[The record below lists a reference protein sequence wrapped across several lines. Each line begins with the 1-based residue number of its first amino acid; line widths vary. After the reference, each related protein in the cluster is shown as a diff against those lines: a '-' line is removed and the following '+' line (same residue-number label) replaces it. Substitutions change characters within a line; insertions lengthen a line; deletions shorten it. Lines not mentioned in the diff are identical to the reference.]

1 MTQFES
7 ILRVQGNALDNLM
20 SNQPT
25 ADQKMMADAQ
35 VKLREAIAL
44 AIQAGK
50 NTANTSDN

>member
-7 ILRVQGNALDNLM
+7 ILRVQGNALSNLM
-20 SNQPT
+20 RNQPT

-35 VKLREAIAL
+35 VKLREAIEL

-50 NTANTSDN
+50 NTASNSDN